1 MPDLGRITQEAVLD
15 RLASVGKPE
24 TLLQTLQ
31 SSFGVIRRAYRDKR
45 PPPFHDSRVRAAYA
59 LGYFPHHAA
68 LAAAAYAAAG
78 AQMLGL
84 KDGASVVVL
93 GAGPGPEVVGLAQY
107 LAQSNQGFTLDIHL
121 VDREAG
127 WRATRAATID
137 TVLEHIEGFERSS
150 FRIHAYEHDLGVTE
164 GIRET
169 ASLLATAD
177 LVVMET
183 LLTELP
189 SPEKDGHLVDW
200 LIDRLQH
207 DGRLLFIDL
216 DRVRQHSASQSKL
229 VRAPH
234 LRPRLSSRLS
244 FPAASPLPVIRENL
258 FPQGEYPRK
267 SLNAEIELYSR
278 PDCTVLPIDDAVSFE
293 LNAGQKK
300 ALQQLEQF
308 FEGTE
313 RIFVLTG
320 AAGTGKTA
328 LFPAIVSLA
337 QETGMAVELMAPTG
351 QAARRVAD
359 VSTLGASTVHAT
371 IYTYAGTRSA
381 EGSNESGDTNVDVA
395 PFELRGSDDNDETD
409 KLPVSVFELR
419 EPPREPAVYVVDEAS
434 LIGNRPLESDEPE
447 VVFGRG
453 TLLSDLLTYA
463 LDHPDSRIIFVGD
476 SEQLPPV
483 GEHQSP
489 ALETD
494 ALKNL
499 SGTTPVLA
507 SLTQV
512 MRQDETSGILDLAH
526 RARSATIRTSLDVG
540 PDDPE
545 AGINVLGS
553 DSLPGWMDDALVLG
567 DAVVVAARN
576 ADVARWNADIR
587 KAVHRPVEAPVR
599 GDLVSVLRRDAQTNL
614 RNGDQLT
621 LEDISGESTNI
632 TIKGETLTLRD
643 AQFRFDAVGAGPV
656 VFEAPFVED
665 LLYQASAADQQRV
678 TRLLYVDF
686 KMRHK
691 SLKPNTEAFDAAYD
705 KDARVNALRIC
716 YAYART
722 CHRAQGGEW
731 PQVVVDFR
739 GSRWLGPSFGRW
751 SYTAVTRTRK
761 SVWLANLVPPRGALG
776 ADFLLEGATAALAGR
791 GLEVLAHRPIQH
803 GVQLEIA
810 GGGEQMLIDL
820 YEKKGRPS
828 RVVRTGG
835 HTPAFAESALEVLEA
850 WIKLERAS
858 SMDPLPERLER
869 TLLSLGAQFQD
880 AGYDLSMQPYADYQV
895 EVTLHRCNGDNANA
909 ICAYKSDGRITSIQ
923 RLSGELDLQ
932 QRLRESL
939 ERAAL

>member
-1 MPDLGRITQEAVLD
+1 MLDLGRITQEAVLD

-24 TLLQTLQ
+24 ALLQTLQ
-31 SSFGVIRRAYRDKR
+31 SSFGVIRQSYRGKR
-45 PPPFHDSRVRAAYA
+45 PPPFSDSRVRAAYA

-68 LAAAAYAAAG
+68 LAASAYAAAG
-78 AQMLGL
+78 SQMLGL
-84 KDGASVVVL
+84 KNGASVVVL

-107 LAQSNQGFTLDIHL
+107 LAQSNQAFALDIHL

-127 WRATRAATID
+127 WRETRAATID
-137 TVLEHIEGFERSS
+137 TVLERIDGFERSS

-164 GIRET
+164 GIHET

-200 LIDRLQH
+200 LIDRLPH
-207 DGRLLFIDL
+207 EGRLLFIDL

-229 VRAPH
+229 VRASH
-234 LRPRLSSRLS
+234 LRPRLSSKLS

-278 PDCTVLPIDDAVSFE
+278 PDCVVLPIDNAVSFE

-300 ALQQLEQF
+300 ALQQLKQF
-308 FEGTE
+308 FTGTE

-320 AAGTGKTA
+320 AAGTGKSA
-328 LFPAIVSLA
+328 LLPAIVSLA
-337 QETGMAVELMAPTG
+337 QETGVAVELMAPTG

-371 IYTYAGTRSA
+371 IYTYAGTRPVES
-381 EGSNESGDTNVDVA
+381 SNESGDMDVEFA
-395 PFELRGSDDNDETD
+395 PFELSGNDENDETD

-453 TLLSDLLTYA
+453 TLLSDLLAYT
-463 LDHPDSRIIFVGD
+463 LDHPESRIVFVGD
-476 SEQLPPV
+476 AEQLPPV
-483 GEHQSP
+483 GEHNSP
-489 ALETD
+489 ALESD
-494 ALKNL
+494 SLNGL
-499 SGTTPVLA
+499 SGTSPVLA

-545 AGINVLGS
+545 AGINVLGT
-553 DSLPGWMDDALVLG
+553 DSLPGWMNDALVVG

-576 ADVARWNADIR
+576 ADVARWNTDIR
-587 KAVHRPVEAPVR
+587 RAVDRPIEVPVR

-614 RNGDQLT
+614 RIGDQLT
-621 LEDISGESTNI
+621 LEDISVESTPI
-632 TIKGETLTLRD
+632 TIKGEALTLRD

-656 VFEAPFVED
+656 FFEAPFVKD

-678 TRLLYVDF
+678 TRLLYIDF
-686 KMRHK
+686 KMRHE

-705 KDARVNALRIC
+705 KDPRVNALRIC

-731 PQVVVDFR
+731 RQVVVDFR

-761 SVWLANLVPPRGALG
+761 SVWLANLVPPRSVLG
-776 ADFLLEGATAALAGR
+776 ADFLVEGAAAALAEAS
-791 GLEVLAHRPIQH
+791 LVVSAHHPIQH
-803 GVQLEIA
+803 GVQLEITSE
-810 GGGEQMLIDL
+810 GDRLLVDL

-828 RVVRTGG
+828 RPVPRGG
-835 HTPAFAESALEVLEA
+835 HTPKFTERALEALES
-850 WIKLERAS
+850 WIKRERAS
-858 SMDPLPERLER
+858 AMDPLPDRLEQ
-869 TLLSLGAQFQD
+869 TLLSLGTRFQD
-880 AGYDLSMQPYADYQV
+880 AGYDLSMQPYADYEV
-895 EVTLHRCNGDNANA
+895 EVMLQGTNGGVATA
-909 ICAYKSDGRITSIQ
+909 ICSYKGDGRITSIKS
-923 RLSGELDLQ
+923 LIGELQLQ

-939 ERAAL
+939 ESAVP